1 MSDSAELNMRL
12 HASCDC
18 ATKSEP
24 SLTYGACPL
33 SQALVYVSAT
43 RRKLCCRKSPTGDIC
58 ARLGLSSL
66 GFFNF
71 PSFWS
76 CSCLVS
82 YFWVPVSAFALC
94 GSAEFPVFRSFLLFL
109 YELLRTQSS
118 FILCD
123 GEHYRISTH
132 LRCYSP
138 AFATVIS
145 SSRAT
150 PS

>member
-1 MSDSAELNMRL
+1 MSVSSLGDVSDSAELNMRL

-43 RRKLCCRKSPTGDIC
+43 RRKLCCRKSPSCHIC
-58 ARLGLSSL
+58 DRLGFSFL

-82 YFWVPVSAFALC
+82 YFWVPVSAFALS
-94 GSAEFPVFRSFLLFL
+94 GSHELPIFPGFLPFPP
-109 YELLRTQSS
+109 
-118 FILCD
+118 C
-123 GEHYRISTH
+123 
-132 LRCYSP
+132 
-138 AFATVIS
+138 AFAYLNRYLFCAMEGTVGYQHTSASILLHS
-145 SSRAT
+145 QQ
-150 PS
+150 